1 MGGMYAYSYQ
11 TIIPLPMLRAKFL
24 AIFFFSFPK
33 GILKILIHK
42 IDFFLK
48 FMLRLVRYKMISVVK
63 YFRRNHFQKK

>member
-33 GILKILIHK
+33 GILKILIRFHY
-42 IDFFLK
+42 DFLLNFNGMVKLK
-48 FMLRLVRYKMISVVK
+48 YGYTKLIF
-63 YFRRNHFQKK
+63 F